1 MEPHNASLNEVRS
14 SGAQAIHRA
23 VSVLRSIARGRT
35 GGTGLSVICQQT
47 GLNKSTVHRLTA
59 ALISEGLVQ
68 QDEHTRR
75 YCLGAECYALGLV
88 ASPRFGLHN
97 VVSQPV
103 RRLADESG
111 DAAFFSVRQGSHGLC
126 LIREEGSYPLKSH
139 VLQAGDRHPLGV
151 GGGTLS
157 MLAALDDEQVK
168 YCLDQNMDDISLMYT
183 QFSREAL
190 EALVHRTREQGYAV
204 NPGLVLKGSW
214 GVGVAVR
221 DPDGH
226 VIGAYSIATVE
237 SRMSPE
243 REAQLYGLLKKEAD
257 ILEKHLREQGLP
269 RAFATQA

>member
-1 MEPHNASLNEVRS
+1 MERDNVALHDPRL
-14 SGAQAIHRA
+14 SGTQAIHRA
-23 VSVLRSIARGRT
+23 VNVLRSIARGRT

-47 GLNKSTVHRLTA
+47 GLNKSTVHRLTT
-59 ALISEGLVQ
+59 ALIAEGLVQ

-97 VVSQPV
+97 VVDQPV
-103 RRLADESG
+103 RRLAQESG
-111 DAAFFSVRQGSHGLC
+111 DAAFFSVRQGAHGLC

-157 MLAALDDEQVK
+157 MLAALDDDQVS
-168 YCLDQNMDDISLMYT
+168 YCLDQNMDDIRLMYA
-183 QFSREAL
+183 QFDRAAL
-190 EALVHRTREQGYAV
+190 EALVHRSRAQGYAV
-204 NPGLVLKGSW
+204 NPGMVLKGSW
-214 GVGVAVR
+214 GIGVAVQ
-221 DPDGH
+221 DPDGN

-243 REAQLYGLLKKEAD
+243 REALLYRLLKKEAD
-257 ILEKHLREQGLP
+257 MLEKHLREQGLP
-269 RAFATQA
+269 RAFAT